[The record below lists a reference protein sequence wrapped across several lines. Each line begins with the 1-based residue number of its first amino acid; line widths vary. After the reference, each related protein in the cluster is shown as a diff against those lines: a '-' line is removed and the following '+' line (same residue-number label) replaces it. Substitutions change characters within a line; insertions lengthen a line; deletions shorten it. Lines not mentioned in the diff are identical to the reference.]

1 MDNPNDYSKGSI
13 IFDQA
18 VDIVRKWDEVNKNH
32 VSPIGLMYVMRIG
45 YGKAVSIINSLCEN
59 HIIRIELTKNDVGED
74 AIKYHIIT
82 KEELTK
88 KFPDAQWYEPKHQS
102 NFDYDLARETLG

>member
-1 MDNPNDYSKGSI
+1 MQDLDYHQKGSI
-13 IFDQA
+13 EFDQA

-45 YGKAVSIINSLCEN
+45 YAKATSIMDSLCEN
-59 HIIRIELTKNDVGED
+59 QIVRMELTNDDDGED

-82 KEELTK
+82 KEELSK
-88 KFPDAQWYEPKHQS
+88 KFPDEQWYEPKHES
-102 NFDYDLARETLG
+102 GFDYDLAKDTL